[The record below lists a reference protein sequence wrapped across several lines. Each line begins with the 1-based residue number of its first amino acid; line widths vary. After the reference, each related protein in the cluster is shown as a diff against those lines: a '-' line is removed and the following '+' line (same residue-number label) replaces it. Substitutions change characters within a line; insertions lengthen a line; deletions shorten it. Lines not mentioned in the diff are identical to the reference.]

1 MIYEYRVYETLPG
14 RLPNINARF
23 RDHTMKI
30 FEKHGIKNIG
40 YFTADIGD
48 YSDRLIYIIGFEDA
62 GHRERAWEAFR
73 NDPEWAK
80 VRAESEADGL
90 IVRRVFNTTLTPY
103 RLLPAAVASHQTRAG
118 RTGDNTALMD
128 ST

>member
-1 MIYEYRVYETLPG
+1 MLYEYRVYETLPG

-40 YFTADIGD
+40 YFTADVGD
-48 YSDRLIYIIGFEDA
+48 FSDRLIYIIAFEDA
-62 GHRERAWEAFR
+62 AHRERAWEAFR
-73 NDPEWAK
+73 NDPEWQK

-90 IVRRVFNTTLTPY
+90 IVSRVFNTTLTPTDY
-103 RLLPAAVASHQTRAG
+103 SPLQ
-118 RTGDNTALMD
+118 
-128 ST
+128 